1 MSVLTAPNGALYNIP
16 DEPGAKAEYTRVL
29 LDSLVSPFLTPSAMD
44 AGLVNNFVSGTDP
57 LSGAQQSN
65 LLGLDVVMESS
76 TQVDSIATR
85 LADSSGGNKTDW
97 IALITGLWQ
106 TAKQSNIFGTA
117 KDQQKIEGELGYAV
131 GAVVADT
138 VSQKVARFIRD
149 NFLLVVGGTVTLILF
164 IAYSLG
170 KRR

>member
-29 LDSLVSPFLTPSAMD
+29 LDSLISPFLTPSAMD

-65 LLGLDVVMESS
+65 LLGLDVVMES
-76 TQVDSIATR
+76 TDQVDSIATR

-106 TAKQSNIFGTA
+106 TAKESNVFGTA
-117 KDQQKIEGELGYAV
+117 KDQQKIEDQASGVV
-131 GAVVADT
+131 GSIVAET
-138 VSQKVARFIRD
+138 VTQKIARFLRD
-149 NFLLVVGGTVTLILF
+149 NMLMVIVGTGVVLF
-164 IAYSLG
+164 VAYSLG
-170 KRR
+170 KRK

>member
-106 TAKQSNIFGTA
+106 TAKQSNVFGTA
-117 KDQQKIEGELGYAV
+117 NDQQRLENQV
-131 GAVVADT
+131 SGAVSSVVT
-138 VSQKVARFIRD
+138 ETLIQKTARFLRE
-149 NFLLVVGGTVTLILF
+149 NTLTVVIGAGVVLF

-170 KRR
+170 KRK